1 MALEQFRPT
10 VWSRQFI
17 VDLDKAYV
25 FPNIVNRNY
34 EGEITG
40 FGNIV
45 KINEIGDITVND
57 YTEDNDITY
66 QTLSDAQRELVID
79 QKKYFAFQVDDV
91 AAAQANVSVMQAAM
105 NKAAHAVG
113 DVIDQFIAGLWPENG
128 VSTSGMGSTSS
139 ALALYASGAGANS
152 ILGLITN
159 AHRYLDEA
167 NAPGAGRW
175 MVIPPVLHAYLKFA
189 GITDNV
195 TGNLKRD
202 DGTPV
207 GPGFLGSLLGFDF
220 YSSNNVTGGTAAYRC
235 MFGTPDAI
243 SYAGQITKI
252 EAVRRDARFA
262 DGVRGLYVYGA
273 KVVRPDRLGLAVV
286 NPSGLST

>member
-1 MALEQFRPT
+1 MALEHFRPT
-10 VWSRQFI
+10 IWSRNFI
-17 VDLDKAYV
+17 VNLDKAFV
-25 FPNIVNRNY
+25 FPNIVNRDY

-105 NKAAHAVG
+105 QKAAFAVG
-113 DVIDQFIAGLWPENG
+113 DVIDQFLAGLWTDNG
-128 VSTSGMGSTSS
+128 VTTSGMGDTST
-139 ALALYASGAGANS
+139 ALNLYASGGGANS

-167 NAPGAGRW
+167 NAPSQGRW

-195 TGNLKRD
+195 TGNLKRE

-207 GPGFLGSLLGFDF
+207 GPGYLGNLLGFDF
-220 YSSNNVTGGTAAYRC
+220 YSSNNVTGAATAKRV

-243 SYAGQITKI
+243 SYAGQVTKM
-252 EAVRRDARFA
+252 EAIRRDVRFA
-262 DGVRGLYVYGA
+262 DAVRGLYVYGA
-273 KVVRPDRLGLAVV
+273 KVVRPDRLGIAVV